1 MSVRRMVAVVDDD
14 EVVRL
19 SITYLLGGAGHHVL
33 SFASG
38 DDFLAA
44 RLPEHL
50 DCVLLDL
57 NMPGRSGIEVLDALA
72 GRGEAPAV
80 VVITGQGNVALAVE
94 AIKRGAIDFLEKPY
108 APTALLAAVDAGCVL
123 RDQPRAFEIARRE
136 AEARLDVLSPRQRQ
150 VLAGIVG
157 GRPNKIIA
165 YQLGLSIRTVEAYRA
180 QLLQKLGARGT
191 AEVVRIGLAGGLGMP
206 KMQS

>member
-19 SITYLLGGAGHHVL
+19 SITYLLGAAGHHVL

-206 KMQS
+206 KVQS

>member
-1 MSVRRMVAVVDDD
+1 MVAVVDDD

-19 SITYLLGGAGHHVL
+19 SITYLLGAAGHHVL

-191 AEVVRIGLAGGLGMP
+191 AEVVRIGLAGGLGMS
-206 KMQS
+206 KVQS

>member
-1 MSVRRMVAVVDDD
+1 MVAVVDDD

-19 SITYLLGGAGHHVL
+19 SITYLLGAAGHHVL

-206 KMQS
+206 KVQS